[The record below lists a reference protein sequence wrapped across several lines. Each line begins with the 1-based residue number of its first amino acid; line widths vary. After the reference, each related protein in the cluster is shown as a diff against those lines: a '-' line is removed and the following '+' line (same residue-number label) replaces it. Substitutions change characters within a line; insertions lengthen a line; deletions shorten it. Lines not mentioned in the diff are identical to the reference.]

1 MWCRIKEYALKWR
14 EDKDSGDDDV
24 RLNFI
29 GMKMAF
35 FRRPFDNSRFKTLNF
50 LPYFG
55 SNNFVINGTQII
67 PSDNTLRDHLI
78 LENFEEDDY
87 QFKTK
92 EFNSG
97 FKIYYED
104 GNHLKQK
111 YLLF

>member
-1 MWCRIKEYALKWR
+1 
-14 EDKDSGDDDV
+14 
-24 RLNFI
+24 
-29 GMKMAF
+29 MAF
-35 FRRPFDNSRFKTLNF
+35 FRRPFDNSWFKTLNF

-111 YLLF
+111 YLLFESHAKLEKLYPPREKVTKKDKNKY